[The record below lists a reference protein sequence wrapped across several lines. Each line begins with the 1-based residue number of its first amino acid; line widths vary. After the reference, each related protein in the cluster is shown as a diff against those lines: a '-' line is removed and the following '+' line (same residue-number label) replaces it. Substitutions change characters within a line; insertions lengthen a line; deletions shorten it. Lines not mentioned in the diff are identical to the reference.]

1 MKDSI
6 MESYGPRIKK
16 LRQERGYTSQKVA
29 DEVGVS
35 KGCVSFWENGLSE
48 PKASHIVALS
58 RFFGVSCD
66 FLLGRTANK

>member
-6 MESYGPRIKK
+6 MESFGPRIKK
-16 LRQERGYTSQKVA
+16 LRLERGYTSQKVA

-35 KGCVSFWENGLSE
+35 KE

-66 FLLGRTANK
+66 FLLGRTSNK

>member
-6 MESYGPRIKK
+6 MESFGPRIKK

-35 KGCVSFWENGLSE
+35 KGCVSFWGKRAERAES
-48 PKASHIVALS
+48 VAYCSAVKVFRSKL
-58 RFFGVSCD
+58 RFSAWQN
-66 FLLGRTANK
+66 RE

>member
-6 MESYGPRIKK
+6 MESFGPRIKK
-16 LRQERGYTSQKVA
+16 LRLERGYTSQKVA

-48 PKASHIVALS
+48 I
-58 RFFGVSCD
+58 
-66 FLLGRTANK
+66 GRAHV